1 MKKLFLILAISA
13 SGTTF
18 AQSIAEA
25 LNYSTSNTIGTARY
39 RAMGGAFGALGGDLS
54 AIGDNPA
61 SSAVF
66 TKGTVSFS
74 LSNDNLDN
82 TTTFLGNSTSSSDT
96 DLSLNQAGGVFII
109 DGAGNSGWNKF
120 SLGFNYDRIG
130 NLDNQYRAIGT
141 NTNSISSY
149 FSDFAQGVPL
159 DLLETLDGE
168 SVTDLYQFLG
178 ETEGFGAQQAL
189 LGYQSFILDP
199 LTNDP
204 GNTEYFVN
212 TVGEAYEQEY
222 LFASEGYSGKA
233 SFNIGAQYNDNLY
246 VGLNLNSHF
255 LDYNQSTVLFESND
269 AGPDE
274 EFTNVTDIR
283 FENNLRTI
291 GSGFS
296 FQLGAISKVTDN
308 LRVGITYDSPTWT
321 TIDEETTQRITTTAV
336 DDAGVFTT
344 VVNPRVTNVYE
355 SYEIKSPGKYTG
367 SAAYLFG
374 KKGLISLDYSYK
386 DYTALSFRPESDAF
400 FNAQNAAIDNL
411 LQPVNALK
419 LGGEIRAQEW
429 SFRAGYRYEDSP
441 FKDETTVSELTGYSA
456 GVGYN
461 FGNVKVDVAYDNFT
475 QDRTTSLYSTGLTNS
490 TTVASDNTSIIATL
504 TISL

>member
-1 MKKLFLILAISA
+1 MKKLLLMVAIAA

-18 AQSIAEA
+18 AQSITDA
-25 LNYSTSNTIGTARY
+25 LNYSTSNTTGTARY

-54 AIGDNPA
+54 AVGDNPA

-74 LSNDNLDN
+74 LSSDHLDN
-82 TTTFLGNSTSSSDT
+82 TTNYLGNSTSSSDT
-96 DLSLNQAGGVFII
+96 DLSLNQAGGVFVIN
-109 DGAGNSGWNKF
+109 GAGNSRWNKF
-120 SLGFNYDRIG
+120 TLGFNYDRIG
-130 NLDNQYRAIGT
+130 NYDNQYRAIGT

-149 FSDFAQGVPL
+149 FLDFAQGVPL

-168 SVTDLYQFLG
+168 SITDLYQFLG

-189 LGYQSFILDP
+189 LGFQSFILDP
-199 LTNDP
+199 VTNDP

-212 TVGEAYEQEY
+212 TVGENYEQEY
-222 LFASEGYSGKA
+222 LFASGGYSGKA

-246 VGLNLNSHF
+246 LGLNLNSHF

-269 AGPDE
+269 AGADE
-274 EFTNVTDIR
+274 GFTNVTDVR

-296 FQLGAISKVTDN
+296 FQLGAISKITDN
-308 LRVGITYDSPTWT
+308 IRLGFTYDSPTWT

-355 SYEIKSPGKYTG
+355 SYEIKSPEKFTG

-374 KKGLISLDYSYK
+374 KKGLISFDYSYK
-386 DYTALSFRPESDAF
+386 DYTDLSFRPDSDIF
-400 FNAQNAAIDNL
+400 FNAQNLAIDNL
-411 LQPVNALK
+411 LQPVNTYK
-419 LGGEIRAQEW
+419 VGGELRAQEW
-429 SFRAGYRYEDSP
+429 RFRAGYRYEDSP
-441 FKDETTVSELTGYSA
+441 FKDETTISELTGYSA

-461 FGNVKVDVAYDNFT
+461 FGKVKVDVAYDNFT
-475 QDRTTSLYSTGLTNS
+475 QDRTTSLYSTGLTDR
-490 TTVASDNTSIIATL
+490 TTVASDNTSVIATL
-504 TISL
+504 TLSL